1 MASVEPHESGGPIQ
15 KFWEED
21 VTKKHLE
28 VVKNWLNKTAKKVNI
43 Y

>member
-1 MASVEPHESGGPIQ
+1 MQ

-43 Y
+43 S